1 MMTGAYFVFF
11 ISYFC
16 LFCRT
21 SSETQNGVGKFDA
34 DKAATQNVAF
44 FSVGLVTILE
54 KISNI
59 YPE

>member
-1 MMTGAYFVFF
+1 MMTGAGLVFF
-11 ISYFC
+11 ISYFR

-21 SSETQNGVGKFDA
+21 SSETQNGVGKLDA
-34 DKAATQNVAF
+34 DKTATQNITF